1 MLIGQVLREIKNE
14 EERTGGLC
22 VLKCD
27 QNTVFHGRSVYT
39 VTDLCKDVAST
50 MESQMGPESM
60 ILKQEA
66 KLTTHL

>member
-1 MLIGQVLREIKNE
+1 MRRREQ
-14 EERTGGLC
+14 GVC

-27 QNTVFHGRSVYT
+27 QNTVFHGRFVYT

-60 ILKQEA
+60 KLKQEA